1 MKTTQNVG
9 LCSPKH
15 KYMAG
20 ITFAMYV
27 EGIGQAVT
35 VTGNSIQDVKILAL
49 EYKRFNPHV
58 VIRENRAQYP
68 KFDWVIVEEY
78 NI

>member
-1 MKTTQNVG
+1 MKTTQKVS
-9 LCSPKH
+9 LRSPKH

-27 EGIGQAVT
+27 EGIGQAVS
-35 VTGNSIQDVKILAL
+35 VTGNSIQDVKNLAL
-49 EYKRFNPHV
+49 EYKQFNPHI
-58 VIRENRAQYP
+58 VIRENKAEYP

>member
-1 MKTTQNVG
+1 MKTTQNVS

-15 KYMAG
+15 TYMAG

-27 EGIGQAVT
+27 EGIGQAVS
-35 VTGNSIQDVKILAL
+35 VTGNSIQDVKNLAL
-49 EYKRFNPHV
+49 EYKQFNPHI
-58 VIRENRAQYP
+58 VIRENKAEYP